1 MSQRPLMRNTPQNW
15 FATYPRYWVIFMLV
29 LLIPSPSLAAVCE
42 GVRPGA
48 RIYVGDKGCTM
59 NFMFRDR
66 SGHRYVGTAGHCVP
80 GAEGVKAWPGATGAV
95 ARDGAGA
102 ELGTVAY
109 AAYRP
114 SFPGKLD
121 FALVRLDSRVTGIPT
136 MCGWGGPQG
145 INEENPDGL
154 TELRWYG
161 QGVVL
166 GELSPQR
173 NGYAYGMPE
182 DDFVF
187 FNGPATTGDSGSGVI
202 DAEGRA
208 VGVLVTVGFHSWSS
222 NPPHVASNGHI
233 GYAGLMRLTP
243 QLERAEVK
251 LHTRLRLIEDRT

>member
-1 MSQRPLMRNTPQNW
+1 MRDARENLAW
-15 FATYPRYWVIFMLV
+15 LHPRYWVVVLV

-48 RIYVGDKGCTM
+48 PITIGDKGCTM

-66 SGHRYVGTAGHCVP
+66 SGHRYVGTAGHCVSSV
-80 GAEGVKAWPGATGAV
+80 EGVKVWPGATGEV

-102 ELGTVAY
+102 EIGTVAY

-121 FALVRLDSRVTGIPT
+121 FALVRIDPEITGIPS
-136 MCGWGGPQG
+136 MCGWGGPRG
-145 INEENPDGL
+145 INEGKPEGI

-161 QGVVL
+161 QGDVL
-166 GELSPQR
+166 GEASPQR
-173 NGYAYGMPE
+173 NGYAFGMPE
-182 DDFVF
+182 DEFVF
-187 FNGPATTGDSGSGVI
+187 FNGPAITGDSGSAVI

-208 VGVLVTVGFHSWSS
+208 VGVFVTVGIHSWSS
-222 NPPHVASNGHI
+222 DPPHVASNGHI

-243 QLERAEVK
+243 QLQKAEIK
-251 LHTRLRLIEDRT
+251 LRTRLSLIEDRG